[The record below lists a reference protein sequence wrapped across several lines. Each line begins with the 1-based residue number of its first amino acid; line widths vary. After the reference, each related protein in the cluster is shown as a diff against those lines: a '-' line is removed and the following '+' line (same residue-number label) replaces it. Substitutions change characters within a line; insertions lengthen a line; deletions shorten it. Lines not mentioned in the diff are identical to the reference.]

1 MNQRDNS
8 VRTGP
13 STKISK
19 RLLKC
24 LFGVILLGMALPALA
39 HKTNTLLDYVVS
51 VYKNGFVSTTAKEES
66 AEILKTVPVVTQA
79 PRPGGFIIPPGP
91 EAKEYP
97 GQWSFL
103 DFATGKNRTTK
114 PVSPYAPFALQTTPA
129 SDIDFKYLDQP
140 GHEEDIFDPLKRI
153 QIGNDVTLSFGGQFW
168 YRHMRATDARLNAAG
183 KNNSFHLTRLRV
195 HTDIWYQDKIRFFGE
210 FLDARSWGNELSH
223 LGIDRNHTDVLSM
236 FMDVKLGE
244 AQAFGQ
250 RGKAYIR
257 VGRQELTFGSQ
268 RLISSL
274 DWVNTRRTFQG
285 VKAFYNSPKFNLDTF
300 WVRPMTT
307 QPNAFDKWNK
317 EKDFVGLWG
326 TYKPKKGDAFDLYYL
341 SLMNGS
347 GMSVGQGGVTGN
359 SVIHTVG
366 TRYIGTYK
374 RFLYEL
380 EGMYQFGKNAN
391 QDISAAAVAVGAG
404 YRIPLPYN
412 PTAWLRY
419 DYASGDDNAGT
430 GGTRNTFNHL
440 FPFGNYYMGWL
451 DRVGRQNIHDFN
463 AQFSMHPQRWLTF
476 ISQYHR
482 YYLAEKKDYLYNA
495 GGAAT
500 LRDATGQSGSHV
512 GDEIDVRFNI
522 HVDRHQDILV
532 GYSKMWAGEFMK
544 ATRPGINPDLFYVQY
559 NFRF

>member
-8 VRTGP
+8 VRNEP

-19 RLLKC
+19 GLLKF
-24 LFGVILLGMALPALA
+24 LFGTIFVGMTFPALA
-39 HKTNTLLDYVVS
+39 HKTNTLLDDVVS
-51 VYKNGFVSTTAKEES
+51 VVKNGFVSTTSEEES
-66 AEILKTVPVVTQA
+66 AEILKTVPVVTKG
-79 PRPGGFIIPPGP
+79 PRPGGFIIPPSP
-91 EAKEYP
+91 KAKEYP
-97 GQWSFL
+97 GQWSFM

-129 SDIDFKYLDQP
+129 SDINFRYLDKP
-140 GHEEDIFDPLKRI
+140 NHEKDIFDPLKRI
-153 QIGNDVTLSFGGQFW
+153 KIGNNTTLSFGGQFW
-168 YRHMRATDARLNAAG
+168 YRHMRATDARLGASG
-183 KNNSFHLTRLRV
+183 KNNSFHLTRLRAHV
-195 HTDIWYQDKIRFFGE
+195 DLWYQDKIRFFGE

-244 AQAFGQ
+244 AQAFGK
-250 RGKAYIR
+250 RGKAYVRI
-257 VGRQELTFGSQ
+257 GRQELTFGSQ

-285 VKAFYNSPKFNLDTF
+285 VKAFYHSPKFNLDTF

-307 QPNAFDKWNK
+307 QPNAFDQWNK
-317 EKDFVGLWG
+317 KKDFVGLWG

-347 GMSVGQGGVTGN
+347 GTISGQGGVKGN
-359 SVIHTVG
+359 SVIHTIG
-366 TRYIGTYK
+366 SRYVGTYK
-374 RFLYEL
+374 RFLFEL
-380 EGMYQFGKNAN
+380 EGMYQFGRHSN
-391 QDISAAAVAVGAG
+391 QDISAGAVAVGAG
-404 YRIPLPYN
+404 YRVPLPFN
-412 PTAWLRY
+412 PTVWARY
-419 DYASGDDNAGT
+419 DYASGDNNGGT

-451 DRVGRQNIHDFN
+451 DRVSRQNIHDIN

-532 GYSKMWAGEFMK
+532 GYSKMWAGKFTK
-544 ATRPGINPDLFYVQY
+544 AQRPGINPDLFYVQY

>member
-39 HKTNTLLDYVVS
+39 HKTNTLLDDVVS